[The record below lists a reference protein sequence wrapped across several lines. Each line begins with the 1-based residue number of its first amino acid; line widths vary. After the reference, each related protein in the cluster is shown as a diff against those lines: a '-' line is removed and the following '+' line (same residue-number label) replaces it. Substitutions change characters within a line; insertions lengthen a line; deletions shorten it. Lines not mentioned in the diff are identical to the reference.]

1 MKMANYIISNKGN
14 LAIEGGTSVRKE
26 LLPYGKQ
33 FVVQVGTAYILDVTF
48 FICSF
53 DE

>member
-1 MKMANYIISNKGN
+1 MANDIISNKN
-14 LAIEGGTSVRKE
+14 KLAIEGGTSVRKE